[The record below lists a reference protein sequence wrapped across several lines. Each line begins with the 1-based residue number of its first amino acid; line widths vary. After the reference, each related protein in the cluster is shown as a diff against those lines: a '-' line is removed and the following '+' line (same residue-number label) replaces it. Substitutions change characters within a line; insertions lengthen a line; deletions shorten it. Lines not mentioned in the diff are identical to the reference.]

1 MTLERSQALSRANIP
16 QPYCVVVTATGYN
29 IALRTEGDGKY
40 SIGMFLKSSEA
51 FTRMNVPQLHR
62 LIFIATD

>member
-1 MTLERSQALSRANIP
+1 
-16 QPYCVVVTATGYN
+16 VVVTATGYN
-29 IALRTEGDGKY
+29 LALRTEGDGKY